1 MNDQSAEVSA
11 QRSNSEPKEKSA
23 LPVDR
28 PARRAARAVFAI
40 LLVGL
45 ALWISLDFLTPVVWG
60 VVIAVTIWP
69 LYIRFRGLI
78 SEQRSA
84 ALAPLLFT
92 LLTAMVIFVPLL
104 LPLHKAAQESDTILQ
119 WLTQLR
125 DHGMPAPAWLARLP
139 IAGQQLTEWWSANF
153 TNPQA
158 AQEWLGRANMDNV
171 TAWTRT
177 LGGEFLHRLFHFFI
191 MLLALFFLLR
201 DGAWVAARVLDTAD
215 RLLGDPGE
223 RLVSKMIEAVRGTV
237 TGTVVVAVVEGII
250 IGAAYVIAGVPA
262 PFLFAFLTAAFAML
276 PLGAW
281 VAFTTAAL
289 VLLIQGGSGLAAAG
303 VFGWG
308 ALVMFIGDHFF
319 WPILVGG
326 AARLPFLFALIG
338 IFGGMQAFGLLGLFV
353 GPVIMAAVLIVWRD
367 WLAPRDTSDGGAQR
381 PETAATSPVGE

>member
-1 MNDQSAEVSA
+1 MSDQSAEVSA
-11 QRSNSEPKEKSA
+11 QRSNSEPKERSA

-28 PARRAARAVFAI
+28 PARRVARAVFAI

-45 ALWISLDFLTPVVWG
+45 ALWIAQDFLTPVAWA
-60 VVIAVTIWP
+60 VVIAVTTWP
-69 LYIRFRGLI
+69 LYTRFRGLI

-84 ALAPLLFT
+84 VLAPLLFT
-92 LLTAMVIFVPLL
+92 LLVAVVIVVPLL
-104 LPLHKAAQESDTILQ
+104 LPLHKANQESDTILQ

-125 DHGMPAPAWLARLP
+125 DHGMPAPAWLAAFP
-139 IAGQQLTEWWSANF
+139 IAGQQLSEWWNANLS
-153 TNPQA
+153 NPQA
-158 AQEWLGRANMDNV
+158 AQEWLGRTNMDTV

-191 MLLALFFLLR
+191 MLLGLFFLLR

-237 TGTVVVAVVEGII
+237 TGTVVVAVVEGVI

-289 VLLIQGGSGLAAAG
+289 VLLVQGGSGLAAAA

-308 ALVMFIGDHFF
+308 AVVMLIGDHFF
-319 WPILVGG
+319 WPTLVGG
-326 AARLPFLFALIG
+326 AARLPFLLALIG
-338 IFGGMQAFGLLGLFV
+338 IFGGMQAFGLLGLFI

-367 WLAPRDTSDGGAQR
+367 WLAPRDTSERDPQERQAVA
-381 PETAATSPVGE
+381 PS

>member
-11 QRSNSEPKEKSA
+11 QRSDSEPKESSA

-28 PARRAARAVFAI
+28 PVRRGARALFAI
-40 LLVGL
+40 LLVVL
-45 ALWISLDFLTPVVWG
+45 ALWVSRDFLTPVAWA
-60 VVIAVTIWP
+60 VVIAVTVWP
-69 LYIRFRGLI
+69 LYTRFRDFI
-78 SEQRSA
+78 SEQRSGT
-84 ALAPLLFT
+84 LAPALFT
-92 LLTAMVIFVPLL
+92 LLVGILIVIPLL

-125 DHGMPAPAWLARLP
+125 DHGTPAPAWLSGFP
-139 IAGQQLTEWWSANF
+139 IAGQQLSEWWNANLSS
-153 TNPQA
+153 PEA
-158 AQEWLGRANMDNV
+158 AQEWLSRANMDNV

-237 TGTVVVAVVEGII
+237 TGTVVVAVVEGVI
-250 IGAAYVIAGVPA
+250 IGAAYVVAGVPA

-281 VAFTTAAL
+281 VAFTTASL
-289 VLLIQGGSGLAAAG
+289 VLLVQGGSGLAAAG

-308 ALVMFIGDHFF
+308 AVVMFIGDHFF
-319 WPILVGG
+319 WPTLVGG
-326 AARLPFLFALIG
+326 AARLPFLFALVG
-338 IFGGMQAFGLLGLFV
+338 IFGGMQALGLLGLFV

-367 WLAPRDTSDGGAQR
+367 WLAPRDTSEEDGN
-381 PETAATSPVGE
+381 PPKMAAE

>member
-1 MNDQSAEVSA
+1 MSDQSAEVSA
-11 QRSNSEPKEKSA
+11 HRSNSEPKERSA

-28 PARRAARAVFAI
+28 PARRVARAVFAI

-45 ALWISLDFLTPVVWG
+45 ALWIAQDFLTPVAWA
-60 VVIAVTIWP
+60 VVIAVTTWP
-69 LYIRFRGLI
+69 LYTRFRELV

-84 ALAPLLFT
+84 VLAPLLFT
-92 LLTAMVIFVPLL
+92 LLVAVVIVVPLL
-104 LPLHKAAQESDTILQ
+104 LPLHKANQESDTILQ
-119 WLTQLR
+119 WITQLR
-125 DHGMPAPAWLARLP
+125 DHGMPAPAWLAAFP
-139 IAGQQLTEWWSANF
+139 IAGQQLSEWWNANLS
-153 TNPQA
+153 NPQA
-158 AQEWLGRANMDNV
+158 AQEWLGRTNMDTV

-191 MLLALFFLLR
+191 MLLGLFFLLR

-237 TGTVVVAVVEGII
+237 TGTVVVAVVEGVI

-281 VAFTTAAL
+281 VAFTAAAL
-289 VLLIQGGSGLAAAG
+289 VLLVQGGSGLAAAA

-308 ALVMFIGDHFF
+308 ALVMLIGDHFF
-319 WPILVGG
+319 WPTLVGG

-338 IFGGMQAFGLLGLFV
+338 IFGGMQAFGLLGLFI

-367 WLAPRDTSDGGAQR
+367 WLAPRDTSERDPQERQAVAKAR
-381 PETAATSPVGE
+381 

>member
-11 QRSNSEPKEKSA
+11 QRSNSEPKESSA

-28 PARRAARAVFAI
+28 PARRVARTVFAI

-45 ALWISLDFLTPVVWG
+45 ALWIAKDFLTPVAWA
-60 VVIAVTIWP
+60 VVIAVTTWP
-69 LYIRFRGLI
+69 LYTRFRGLI

-84 ALAPLLFT
+84 VLAPLLFT
-92 LLTAMVIFVPLL
+92 LLVAIVIVVPLL
-104 LPLHKAAQESDTILQ
+104 LPLHKANQESDTILH
-119 WLTQLR
+119 WITQLR
-125 DHGMPAPAWLARLP
+125 DHGMPAPAWLADFP
-139 IAGQQLTEWWSANF
+139 VAGQQLAEWWNANLSS
-153 TNPQA
+153 PQA
-158 AQEWLGRANMDNV
+158 AQEWLGRTNMDTV

-191 MLLALFFLLR
+191 MLLTLFFLLR

-237 TGTVVVAVVEGII
+237 TGTVVVAAVEGVI
-250 IGAAYVIAGVPA
+250 IGAAYVVAGVPA

-281 VAFTTAAL
+281 VAFTAASL
-289 VLLIQGGSGLAAAG
+289 VLLVQGGSGLAAAG

-319 WPILVGG
+319 WPTLVGG

-338 IFGGMQAFGLLGLFV
+338 IFGGMQVFGLLGLFV

-367 WLAPRDTSDGGAQR
+367 WLAPRDTSEAAANPPAGAPAR
-381 PETAATSPVGE
+381 

>member
-1 MNDQSAEVSA
+1 MSDQSAEVSA
-11 QRSNSEPKEKSA
+11 QRSNSEPKERSA

-28 PARRAARAVFAI
+28 PARRVARAVFAI

-45 ALWISLDFLTPVVWG
+45 ALWIAQDFLTPVAWA
-60 VVIAVTIWP
+60 VVIAVTTWP
-69 LYIRFRGLI
+69 LYTRFRGLI

-84 ALAPLLFT
+84 VLAPLLFT
-92 LLTAMVIFVPLL
+92 LLVAIVIVVPLL
-104 LPLHKAAQESDTILQ
+104 LPLHKANQESDTILQ

-125 DHGMPAPAWLARLP
+125 DHGMPAPAWLAAFP
-139 IAGQQLTEWWSANF
+139 IAGQQLSEWWNANLS
-153 TNPQA
+153 NPQA
-158 AQEWLGRANMDNV
+158 AQEWLGRTNMDTV

-191 MLLALFFLLR
+191 MLLGLFFLLR

-237 TGTVVVAVVEGII
+237 TGTVVVAVVEGVI

-289 VLLIQGGSGLAAAG
+289 VLLVQGGSGLAAAA

-308 ALVMFIGDHFF
+308 AVVMLIGDHFF
-319 WPILVGG
+319 WPTLVGG
-326 AARLPFLFALIG
+326 AARLPFLLALIG
-338 IFGGMQAFGLLGLFV
+338 IFGGMQAFGLLGLFI

-367 WLAPRDTSDGGAQR
+367 WLAPRDTSERDPQERQAVA
-381 PETAATSPVGE
+381 PS